1 MNLYFRLL
9 KLILSRFFFRKP
21 LGLLETSVIEG
32 RVWPTD
38 LDNNIHM
45 NNGRYL
51 TIMDLGRF
59 DWILS
64 CGFLGLC
71 LKNHWFPIVGAL
83 KITYLKPLKPFQK
96 FQLKTRVLGWDAKW
110 IYVEQIFEAD
120 GVLCAKSVLQGLFH
134 GKQTKVTTSE
144 WLKAAGYAKKSPR
157 LPQDVQSWLRSSQ

>member
-21 LGLLETSVIEG
+21 LGLLETSVVEC

-71 LKNHWFPIVGAL
+71 LKNRWFPIVGAL
-83 KITYLKPLKPFQK
+83 KILYLKPLKPFQK

-110 IYVEQIFEAD
+110 IYVEQNFEAD

-134 GKQTKVTTSE
+134 GKQTKVTTGE

-157 LPQDVQSWLRSSQ
+157 LPKDVQSWLRSSQ

>member
-9 KLILSRFFFRKP
+9 KLILSRWLFPKP
-21 LGLLETSVIEG
+21 LELLDTSVIDG

-64 CGFLGLC
+64 GGYLRLC
-71 LKNHWFPIVGAL
+71 LKNRWFPIVGAL
-83 KITYLKPLKPFQK
+83 KILYLKPLKPFQK
-96 FQLKTRVLGWDAKW
+96 FQLKTRILGWDAKW

-144 WLKAAGYAKKSPR
+144 WLRAARYTKKSPK
-157 LPQDVQSWLRSSQ
+157 LPKDVQSWLRSSQ

>member
-21 LGLLETSVIEG
+21 LQLLDTSVIEG
-32 RVWPTD
+32 CVWPTD
-38 LDNNIHM
+38 IDNNLHM

-64 CGFLGLC
+64 CGYLGLC
-71 LKNHWFPIVGAL
+71 LKNRWFPIVGAL
-83 KITYLKPLKPFQK
+83 KILYLKPLKPFQR
-96 FQLKTRVLGWDAKW
+96 FQLKTRILGWDAKW
-110 IYVEQIFEAD
+110 IYVEQTFEVN

-134 GKQTKVTTSE
+134 GPQGKISTSE
-144 WLKAAGYAKKSPR
+144 WMNAVGYQKISPE
-157 LPQDVQSWLRSSQ
+157 LPTEVRSWIRSSQ

>member
-9 KLILSRFFFRKP
+9 KLILSRLFLKKP
-21 LGLLETSVIEG
+21 LKLLDTSVVTG

-64 CGFLGLC
+64 GGFLGLC
-71 LKNHWFPIVGAL
+71 FKNRWFPIVGAL
-83 KITYLKPLKPFQK
+83 KILYLKPLKPFQK
-96 FQLKTRVLGWDAKW
+96 FELKTRILGWDAKW
-110 IYVEQIFEAD
+110 IYVEQIFEVN
-120 GVLCAKSVLQGLFH
+120 GILCSKSILQGLFH
-134 GKQTKVTTSE
+134 GPQGKVPTQE
-144 WLKAAGYAKKSPR
+144 WLKAVGFTQKSPK
-157 LPQDVQSWLRSSQ
+157 LPTDVRAWLRSSK

>member
-9 KLILSRFFFRKP
+9 KLFFTRLFFPKP
-21 LGLLETSVIEG
+21 LQLLDTSVVNG

-38 LDNNIHM
+38 LDNNLHM

-64 CGFLGLC
+64 CSYLGFC
-71 LKNHWFPIVGAL
+71 LKKRWFPIVGAL
-83 KITYLKPLKPFQK
+83 KILYLKPLKPFQR
-96 FQLKTRVLGWDAKW
+96 FQLKTRILGWDAKW
-110 IYVEQIFEAD
+110 IYVEQIFEVD

-134 GKQTKVTTSE
+134 GKQAKVTTRE
-144 WLKAAGYAKKSPR
+144 WLKAAGHHKKSPR
-157 LPQDVQSWLRSSQ
+157 LPQDVRDWLRSAE

>member
-9 KLILSRFFFRKP
+9 KLIFSRWLFPKP
-21 LGLLETSVIEG
+21 LTLLETSVIDC

-64 CGFLGLC
+64 CGYLGLC
-71 LKNHWFPIVGAL
+71 LKKRWFPIVGAL
-83 KITYLKPLKPFQK
+83 KIIYLKPLKPFQK

-110 IYVEQIFEAD
+110 IYVEQLFESD
-120 GVLCAKSVLQGLFH
+120 GVLCAKSVLQGLIL
-134 GKQTKVTTSE
+134 GKQSKVTTRE
-144 WLKAAGYAKKSPR
+144 WLKAVRHSPKSPP
-157 LPQDVQSWLRSSQ
+157 LPKDVRIWLRSSQ

>member
-9 KLILSRFFFRKP
+9 KLFFARLFFPKP
-21 LGLLETSVIEG
+21 LQLFDVSVVHG

-38 LDNNIHM
+38 LDNNLHM

-64 CGFLGLC
+64 CGYLGLC
-71 LKNHWFPIVGAL
+71 LKKRWFPIVGAL
-83 KITYLKPLKPFQK
+83 KILYLKPLKPFQK
-96 FQLKTRVLGWDAKW
+96 FQLRTRILGWDAKW
-110 IYVEQIFEAD
+110 IYVEQIFQVD

-134 GKQTKVTTSE
+134 GKQSKVTTGE
-144 WLKAAGYAKKSPR
+144 WLKAVGHTPKSPR
-157 LPQDVQSWLRSSQ
+157 LPKDVRTWFRSSE